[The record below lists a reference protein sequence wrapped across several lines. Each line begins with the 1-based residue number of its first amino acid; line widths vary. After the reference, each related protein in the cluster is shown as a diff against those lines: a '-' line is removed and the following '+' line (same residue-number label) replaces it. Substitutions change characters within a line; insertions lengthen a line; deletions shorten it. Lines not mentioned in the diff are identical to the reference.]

1 MLNIKSFT
9 AFIVTVLLLIN
20 CQNENILSEEHI
32 PFLDTIDVSKILNYP
47 IEYCSE
53 WPNNDNTG
61 IKGVGLEG
69 DILQFSNSLHIRKDN
84 RIISN
89 GVDLDFNSTV
99 GQKIKIDNDNNE
111 IVIESLNVY
120 DGINIYE
127 DCNTENIIIRKCYIT
142 EGLYGITIRNTGI
155 TKILIEDCTILSID
169 GSQRKGILA
178 RDCIIRRCNISNY
191 QDGVYISEN
200 VVLDGNYIHSLYTF
214 DGAHSDATQCSG
226 PGTVLMINNYFDA
239 IGHNACLM
247 SSNQESNLTLLHL
260 EHNYIAGGNYSIY
273 IVEKADGAYVLRN
286 HLIKNN
292 VFQKESYGYGY
303 IAYEEG
309 CNIKIIGN
317 VDEFGDTLSNNNNR
331 YE

>member
-1 MLNIKSFT
+1 MFNIKLLI
-9 AFIVTVLLLIN
+9 AFIVTYLLLIN
-20 CQNENILSEEHI
+20 CQNKKVVSEDSI
-32 PFLDTIDVSKILNYP
+32 PFLDTIDVSEILNYP
-47 IEYCSE
+47 IEYSTI
-53 WPNNDNTG
+53 WPNENNTG
-61 IKGVGLEG
+61 IKGAGIEI
-69 DILQFSNSLHIRKDN
+69 DSLQFSNSLHIRKDN

-89 GVDLDFNSTV
+89 GNDLDKNSEV
-99 GQKIKIDNDNNE
+99 GQKIKINNDE
-111 IVIESLNVY
+111 IIIESLNVY

-127 DCNTENIIIRKCYIT
+127 DCNTESIIIRKCYIT
-142 EGLYGITIRNTGI
+142 EGLYGITIRNTEI
-155 TKILIEDCTILSID
+155 TKVLIEDCTILSID

-200 VVLDGNYIHSLYTF
+200 VVLDGNYIHNLYTF
-214 DGAHSDATQCSG
+214 EGAHSDATQCSG

-247 SSNQESNLTLLHL
+247 SSNQESDLTLLHL

-273 IVEKADGAYVLRN
+273 IVEKADGAYTLRN

-292 VFQKESYGYGY
+292 VFEKESYGYGY

-309 CNIKIIGN
+309 CNIIIEGN
-317 VDEFGDTLSNNNNR
+317 TDQFGDTLSINNS
-331 YE
+331 